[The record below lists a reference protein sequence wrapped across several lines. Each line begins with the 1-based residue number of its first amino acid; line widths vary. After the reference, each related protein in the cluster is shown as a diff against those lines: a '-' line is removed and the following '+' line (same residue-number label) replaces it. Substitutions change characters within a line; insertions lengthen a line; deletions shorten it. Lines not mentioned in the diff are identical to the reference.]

1 MKGAVQEEPPFHL
14 HRHPL
19 TWGGRKCQTLFFF
32 LATFLHLC
40 LLLLPT
46 SSFKLFKSM
55 QSTVSNLFL
64 FTPFESKTLLF
75 TPFESKTQIY
85 MVIDDTFHV
94 ITNYAIYFFSN
105 MWKIVYHSINSRRER
120 IAIHNQDKPQLR
132 THNKIIP
139 TTNLKKIS
147 TSYLHNSKSCVTG
160 Q

>member
-1 MKGAVQEEPPFHL
+1 VRCKKNLPSIYTDILSHGVEENAKH
-14 HRHPL
+14 
-19 TWGGRKCQTLFFF
+19 CFFF

-85 MVIDDTFHV
+85 MVIDNTFHV